1 MAQPV
6 DLEIGL
12 HRRDGQT
19 WTVELQCTR
28 SDQDV
33 DVRLV
38 RDGPSF
44 ELEELRRHASDVVAY
59 GRLLTDTLFAVDDVR
74 QQFAMA
80 RAAAESQDLPLRLR
94 LFVGPNAPELHD
106 VRWETLRDPDRDAAL
121 LTDEQMLFSRYLSSM
136 DWRPVGVRPRAAL
149 RALLVIANPSDLD
162 TYQPGGRRLAPVDV
176 AGERER
182 SAAALYPI
190 EVTDLASNGRA
201 TLDELVAYLRDQRG
215 YDILYL
221 ICHGFLA
228 RGEPQILLETGA
240 GTVAR
245 VPGSALAE
253 RLHDLRTR
261 PRLVVLA
268 SCQSAGHGAELRSD
282 DEGALAALG
291 PRLAEAGIPAVLAMQ
306 GNISM
311 QTMAEL
317 VPVFF
322 RELRSDGHIDRALA
336 VARSAVRDRPDWSV
350 PVLFMRLKSGRIWY
364 SPGFSEAFDKWPALF
379 ADIRQ
384 GRCTPILGP
393 SLNDGLIGTRE
404 EIAWKWAST
413 YHFPLAPHARGDLAE
428 VAQYLATSLNY
439 RFPRESLREHLRAE
453 LFERYHLPDELHD
466 ASLDELVKA
475 AGERRRAV
483 DPAEPHAALAALP
496 FPLYV
501 TSDPADL
508 LPAALTVQGKDPQVE
523 LCRWSDDVE
532 WPQSIYQLTPDYRPE
547 VGRPLVYHLFGHL
560 AHPDTVA
567 LTTEDYDDFLI
578 GVTSNRDL
586 IPAVVRRALSDSAL
600 LFLGYRI
607 DQVDFRVL
615 FRSLMRQQ
623 GRGRRRRY
631 AHVAV
636 QIDPEESTTLEPE
649 RARRY
654 MQEYFG
660 GADISIYWGSVESF
674 VRELQRGWEQE
685 QYPR

>member
-1 MAQPV
+1 MAHAV

-19 WTVELQCTR
+19 WTVELQCHR

-44 ELEELRRHASDVVAY
+44 DLDQLRRHAADVVAY

-80 RAAAESQDLPLRLR
+80 RAAAASQDLPLRLR
-94 LFVGPNAPELHD
+94 LFIGPNAPELHD

-121 LTDEQMLFSRYLSSM
+121 LTDEQLLFSRYLSSM
-136 DWRPVGVRPRAAL
+136 DWRPVGVRPRGAL
-149 RALLVIANPSDLD
+149 RALVVIANPSDLHTWHPD
-162 TYQPGGRRLAPVDV
+162 GRRLEPVDV
-176 AGERER
+176 AGELER
-182 SAAALYPI
+182 AKATLRPI
-190 EVTDLASNGRA
+190 EPAELTSGGQA
-201 TLDELVAYLRDQRG
+201 TLDRLAARLHDRPG
-215 YDILYL
+215 YDILY
-221 ICHGFLA
+221 IVCHGFLA
-228 RGEPQILLETGA
+228 RGEPQILLETAA
-240 GTVAR
+240 GTAAR
-245 VPGSALAE
+245 VPGSALAD

-268 SCQSAGHGAELRSD
+268 SCQSAGRGTGLRSD
-282 DEGALAALG
+282 DGGALAALG

-306 GNISM
+306 GNITM
-311 QTMAEL
+311 QTTTEF
-317 VPVFF
+317 VPRFF
-322 RELRSDGHIDRALA
+322 RELLVDGQIDRALA
-336 VARSAVRDRPDWSV
+336 VARGAVRDRPDWWA

-364 SPGFSEAFDKWPALF
+364 SPGFSESFEKWPALF

-413 YHFPLAPHARGDLAE
+413 YHFPLAPHAREDLAH

-439 RFPRESLREHLRAE
+439 RFPRESLREYLRVE
-453 LFERYHLPDELHD
+453 LIERYELPDALHD
-466 ASLDELVKA
+466 ASLDELVKV
-475 AGERRRAV
+475 AGERRRAI
-483 DPAEPHAALAALP
+483 DPAEPHAALAAMP

-523 LCRWSDDVE
+523 LCHWSDDIE
-532 WPQSIYQLTPDYRPE
+532 WPQSIYELTPDYRPE
-547 VGRPLVYHLFGHL
+547 VRKPLVYHLFGHL

-567 LTTEDYDDFLI
+567 LTLDDYEDFLI

-586 IPAVVRRALSDSAL
+586 IPAVVRRALNDSAL

-615 FRSLMRQQ
+615 FRTLMRQQ

-631 AHVAV
+631 SHVAV
-636 QIDPEESTTLEPE
+636 QIDPEESTTLEPD

-674 VRELQRGWEQE
+674 VRELQRGWEQ
-685 QYPR
+685 QPR

>member
-1 MAQPV
+1 MAHSV

-19 WTVELQCTR
+19 WTVELQCQR

-44 ELEELRRHASDVVAY
+44 DLDQLRRHAADVVAY

-80 RAAAESQDLPLRLR
+80 RAAAASQNRPLRLR
-94 LFVGPNAPELHD
+94 LFIGPNAPELHD
-106 VRWETLRDPDRDAAL
+106 VRWETLRDPDRDAPL
-121 LTDEQMLFSRYLSSM
+121 LTDEQILFSRYLSSM
-136 DWRPVGVRPRAAL
+136 DWRPVGVRPRVGL
-149 RALLVIANPSDLD
+149 RALAVIANPSDLHTWHPD
-162 TYQPGGRRLAPVDV
+162 NRRLDPVDV
-176 AGERER
+176 AGELER
-182 SAAALYPI
+182 AKAALHPVVPA
-190 EVTDLASNGRA
+190 ELASGGRA
-201 TLDELVAYLRDQRG
+201 TLDELVARLHDRPG
-215 YDILYL
+215 YDILY
-221 ICHGFLA
+221 IVCHGFLA
-228 RGEPQILLETGA
+228 RGEPQLLLETA
-240 GTVAR
+240 NGTAAR
-245 VPGSALAE
+245 VPGSALAD

-268 SCQSAGHGAELRSD
+268 SCQSAGHGTGLRSD
-282 DEGALAALG
+282 DGGALAALG

-306 GNISM
+306 GNI
-311 QTMAEL
+311 TMKTMGVF
-317 VPVFF
+317 VPRFF
-322 RELRSDGHIDRALA
+322 RELLLDGQIDRALA
-336 VARSAVRDRPDWSV
+336 VARGAVRDQPDWSV
-350 PVLFMRLKSGRIWY
+350 PVLFMRLKTGRIWY

-404 EIAWKWAST
+404 EIAWKWASI
-413 YHFPLAPHARGDLAE
+413 YHFPLAPHAREDLAH

-439 RFPRESLREHLRAE
+439 RFPRESLREYLRVE
-453 LFERYHLPDELHD
+453 LIERYELPEALHD

-483 DPAEPHAALAALP
+483 DPAEPHAALAAMP

-523 LCRWSDDVE
+523 LCRWSDDID
-532 WPQSIYQLTPDYRPE
+532 WPPSIYELAPDYRPE
-547 VGRPLVYHLFGHL
+547 VRRPLVYHLFGHL

-567 LTTEDYDDFLI
+567 LTYDDYDDFLI

-586 IPAVVRRALSDSAL
+586 IPAVVRRALNDSAL

-615 FRSLMRQQ
+615 FRTLMRQQ

-636 QIDPEESTTLEPE
+636 QIDPEESTTLEPD

-674 VRELQRGWEQE
+674 VRELQRGWEE
-685 QYPR
+685 EPR